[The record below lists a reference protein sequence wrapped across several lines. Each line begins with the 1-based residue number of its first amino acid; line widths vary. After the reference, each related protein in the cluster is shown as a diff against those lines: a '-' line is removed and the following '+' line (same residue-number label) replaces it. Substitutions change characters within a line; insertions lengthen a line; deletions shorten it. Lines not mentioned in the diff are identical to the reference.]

1 MECKRFSRRN
11 RLGWMLSGYSA
22 HNFHLLPPVPATG
35 QHHGNPDEDVDGV
48 HVDAD
53 RGIDREVG
61 GDAGTEDDAETYWG
75 HATALSTAPASL
87 DIPSP

>member
-22 HNFHLLPPVPATG
+22 HNFHLLPPVPTTG

-53 RGIDREVG
+53 RGIDRVKGRSSIVG
-61 GDAGTEDDAETYWG
+61 GVVLSLVDHFLGVVQQEGAELRG
-75 HATALSTAPASL
+75 K
-87 DIPSP
+87 